1 MPPEW
6 PDSNFAVTRI
16 RLILNG
22 GFSGPHAW
30 FCLAQQRGYFAAAG
44 LEIEFIAG
52 EGAAAVVPLVGHEG
66 IDAGYGDIN
75 ALAEIA
81 AAHQPGRAPVAV
93 FVMFNAAPFTI
104 AVRADSALRSA
115 ADLVGSHLSGHRQDA
130 ALKLFPALA
139 DRAGFAASSATIT
152 ASPLGLGQQVRDLL
166 LPGQVDGVFGFV
178 NTIIAAVTPLGLDPA
193 RLRFIEF
200 ADTLPDLYANCL
212 MVSRAWLDRAPEQVQ
227 GLVAALNR
235 GLVETLDDLVVAIDA
250 VARAAPAT
258 DRPVQ
263 HRRLA
268 GTLAAEMAHPEGA
281 RIGIGD
287 VDDVRLQRG
296 LDLMARTLG
305 WPRVPQAA
313 EVFDRRF
320 LPPLAQRVKSL
331 ARAA

>member
-1 MPPEW
+1 M
-6 PDSNFAVTRI
+6 SRI

-52 EGAAAVVPLVGHEG
+52 EGAAAVVPLVGHDG

-81 AAHQPGRAPVAV
+81 ACEPGPVPVAV
-93 FVMFNAAPFTI
+93 FAMFNSVPFTI
-104 AVRADSALRSA
+104 AVRADSRLRRA
-115 ADLVGSHLSGHRQDA
+115 ADLAGSRLSGHRQDA
-130 ALKLFPALA
+130 ALKLFPTLA

-178 NTIIAAVTPLGLDPA
+178 NTIIAAVTPLGVDPA

-200 ADTLPDLYANCL
+200 ADTLPDLYANSL
-212 MVSRAWLDRAPEQVQ
+212 MVSRAWLERAPQQVQ
-227 GLVAALNR
+227 GLVTALNR
-235 GLVETLDDLVVAIDA
+235 GLVETLDDLDVAIDA

-258 DRPVQ
+258 VRSVQ

-305 WPRVPQAA
+305 WPRVPPAT

-320 LPPLAQRVKSL
+320 LPPLSQRVNSL

>member
-1 MPPEW
+1 MQRVW
-6 PDSNFAVTRI
+6 PGSSRAVTRI

-22 GFSGPHAW
+22 GLSGPHAW
-30 FCLAQQRGYFAAAG
+30 FCLAQQRGYFEEAG
-44 LEIEFIAG
+44 LDIEFITG
-52 EGAAAVVPLVGHEG
+52 EGAAAVVPLVGHDG

-81 AAHQPGRAPVAV
+81 ACGPGPAPVAV
-93 FVMFNAAPFTI
+93 FAMFNSVPFTI
-104 AVRADSALRSA
+104 AVRADSRLRRA
-115 ADLVGSHLSGHRQDA
+115 ADLAGSRLCGHRQDA
-130 ALKLFPALA
+130 ALKLFPTLA
-139 DRAGFAASSATIT
+139 DRAGFAAESATIT
-152 ASPLGLGQQVRDLL
+152 ASSLGLGQQVRDLL

-178 NTIIAAVTPLGLDPA
+178 NTIIAAVTPLGVDPA

-212 MVSRAWLDRAPEQVQ
+212 MVSRAWLERAPQQVQ
-227 GLVAALNR
+227 GLVTALNR
-235 GLVETLDDLVVAIDA
+235 GLVETLDDLDVAIDA

-258 DRPVQ
+258 DRSVQ

-287 VDDVRLQRG
+287 VDDARLQRG

-305 WPRVPQAA
+305 WPRVPRSA

>member
-1 MPPEW
+1 MR
-6 PDSNFAVTRI
+6 V

-52 EGAAAVVPLVGHEG
+52 EGAAAVVPLVGHDG
-66 IDAGYGDIN
+66 IDAGYCDIN

-81 AAHQPGRAPVAV
+81 ACGPGPAPVAV
-93 FVMFNAAPFTI
+93 FAMFNSVPFTI
-104 AVRADSALRSA
+104 AVRADSRLRRA
-115 ADLVGSHLSGHRQDA
+115 ADLAGSRLSGHRQDA
-130 ALKLFPALA
+130 ALKLFPTLA

-166 LPGQVDGVFGFV
+166 LPGQMDGVFGFV
-178 NTIIAAVTPLGLDPA
+178 NTIIAAVTPLGVDPA

-200 ADTLPDLYANCL
+200 ADTLPDLYANSL
-212 MVSRAWLDRAPEQVQ
+212 MVSRAWLERAPQQVQ
-227 GLVAALNR
+227 GLVTALNR
-235 GLVETLDDLVVAIDA
+235 GLVETLDDLDVAIDA

-258 DRPVQ
+258 DRSVQ

-281 RIGIGD
+281 RVGIGD
-287 VDDVRLQRG
+287 VDDARLQRG
-296 LDLMARTLG
+296 LDLMARSLG
-305 WPRVPQAA
+305 WPRVPRAG

>member
-1 MPPEW
+1 M
-6 PDSNFAVTRI
+6 RL

-30 FCLAQQRGYFAAAG
+30 FCLAQQRGYFTAAG

-52 EGAAAVVPLVGHEG
+52 EGAAAVVPLVGHDG

-81 AAHQPGRAPVAV
+81 ACGPGPAPIAV
-93 FVMFNAAPFTI
+93 FAVFNSAPFTVV
-104 AVRADSALRSA
+104 VRADSALRSA
-115 ADLVGSHLSGHRQDA
+115 ADLAGCRLSGHRQDA
-130 ALKLFPALA
+130 ALKLFPTLA
-139 DRAGFAASSATIT
+139 DRAGFAAGSASVT
-152 ASPLGLGQQVRDLL
+152 ASSLGLGQQVRDLL
-166 LPGQVDGVFGFV
+166 LTGQMDGVFGFV

-200 ADTLPDLYANCL
+200 ADSLPDLYANCL
-212 MVSRAWLDRAPEQVQ
+212 MVSPSFLERAPQAVR
-227 GLVAALNR
+227 GLVTAINR
-235 GLVETLDDLVVAIDA
+235 GLVDTLDDLDVAIDA
-250 VARAAPAT
+250 VARAEPST
-258 DRPVQ
+258 DKAVQ

-287 VDDVRLQRG
+287 VDDTRLQRG
-296 LDLMARTLG
+296 LDLMAHTLG

-320 LPPLAQRVKSL
+320 LPPLAQRVTSL
-331 ARAA
+331 ARTA